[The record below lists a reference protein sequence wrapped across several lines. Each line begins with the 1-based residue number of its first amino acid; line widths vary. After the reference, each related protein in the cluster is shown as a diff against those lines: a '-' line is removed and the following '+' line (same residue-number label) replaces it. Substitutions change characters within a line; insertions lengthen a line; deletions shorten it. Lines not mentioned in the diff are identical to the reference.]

1 MAFDGLM
8 THTVA
13 NELNTTLADGKITKI
28 QQPYPNEVI
37 LTIRANRKSYPLLLS
52 AHPSYARVQITQVP
66 YANPATPPNFA
77 MSLRKYLDGAIL
89 EHIQQVEN
97 DRILRFTFK
106 SRNELG
112 DLQQLCL
119 IVELMGRHSN
129 VILINQENN
138 KILDL
143 IRHVGISQNRYRFLM
158 PGADYVNPPAA
169 SGLNGFTTDLA
180 RLDWLSYYNLPTADQ
195 PHWLQQNFQGIG
207 RESAVEL
214 QQRLLDHDHYLAVVT
229 NFFQQFDHP
238 TPTLTIGAKKSWF
251 TAFNY
256 ETLVGETTVLPTL
269 SELLDQYYR
278 HKAQRDRVQQ
288 QGGALIHF
296 IRNEIQKDEK
306 KLKKLKQTLKA
317 ADSADEYRIKGEILT
332 TYLSQ
337 VERGMTEITLANF
350 YDNNQ
355 PLKIQLSN
363 QLTPSKNAQKYF
375 AKYQKLRN
383 SIAYVNEQ
391 MAKTEAELA
400 YFNTIM
406 AQIEIAAP
414 KDLIDIKEELQAEG
428 YLKTKK
434 TGKKQCRYKISEPE
448 TFYASDGTRIFVGKN
463 NYQNDQLTLKKA
475 KKTDIWL
482 HVKNIPGSHVI
493 IDDSKPSEAT
503 LQEAGNLAA
512 YFSKARLSASV
523 PVDYI
528 QVKRIRK
535 PNGAKPGFVI
545 YEGQQTLY
553 CTPDE
558 QLVQKLR
565 QKPNTKNS

>member
-1 MAFDGLM
+1 MTFDGLM
-8 THTVA
+8 THAVV

-37 LTIRANRKSYPLLLS
+37 LTIRANRKTYPLLLS
-52 AHPSYARVQITQVP
+52 AHPSYARVQVTRVP

-77 MSLRKYLDGAIL
+77 MTLRKYLDGAIL
-89 EHIQQVEN
+89 EKIEQVES
-97 DRILRFTFK
+97 DRILRFRFK

-129 VILINQENN
+129 VILVNQATN

-143 IRHVGISQNRYRFLM
+143 IRHVGVSQNRYRFLM

-169 SGLNGFTTDLA
+169 TGVDGFTMDLKT
-180 RLDWLSYYNLPTADQ
+180 LDWLSYYNETADEQ
-195 PHWLQQNFQGIG
+195 VKWLQEQFQGMS

-214 QQRLLDHDHYLAVVT
+214 QTRLTDHDHYLAVAT
-229 NFFQQFDHP
+229 AFFKQFDQA
-238 TPTLTIGAKKSWF
+238 TPTLTIGDQKSWF
-251 TAFNY
+251 TAFPY
-256 ETLVGETTVLPTL
+256 ESLSGSLSHFATL
-269 SELLDQYYR
+269 SELLDQYYL

-306 KLKKLKQTLKA
+306 KLQKLQKTLKA
-317 ADSADEYRIKGEILT
+317 ADSADDYRIKGEILT
-332 TYLSQ
+332 TYLRE
-337 VERGMTEITLANF
+337 VERGMTEITLPNF
-350 YDNNQ
+350 YANNE
-355 PLKIQLSN
+355 PLKITLSN
-363 QLTPSKNAQKYF
+363 QISPSKNAQKYF

-391 MAKTEAELA
+391 MAKTEAELT
-400 YFNTIM
+400 YFKTMM
-406 AQIEIAAP
+406 AQIEIAEP
-414 KDLIDIKEELQAEG
+414 KDLDDIKAELQAEG
-428 YLKTKK
+428 YLKVKQTDV
-434 TGKKQCRYKISEPE
+434 KKQKRYKISEPE
-448 TFYASDGTRIFVGKN
+448 VFYASDGTRIFVGKN

-475 KKTDIWL
+475 HKSDIWL

-493 IDDSKPSEAT
+493 IDSPNPSEDT
-503 LQEAGNLAA
+503 LQEAANLAA
-512 YFSKARLSASV
+512 YFSKARLSAAV

-528 QVKRIRK
+528 QVKKIKK
-535 PNGAKPGFVI
+535 PNGARPGFVV

-553 CTPDE
+553 TTPDE

-565 QKPNTKNS
+565 SKPLQA

>member
-8 THTVA
+8 THAVVA
-13 NELNTTLADGKITKI
+13 ELNTTLADGKITKI

-37 LTIRANRKSYPLLLS
+37 LTLRANRKTYPLLLS
-52 AHPSYARVQITQVP
+52 AHPSYARVQITRVP

-77 MSLRKYLDGAIL
+77 MSLRKYLDGSIL
-89 EHIQQVEN
+89 EKIEQVES

-129 VILINQENN
+129 VILVNQETN

-143 IRHVGISQNRYRFLM
+143 IRHVSLSQNRYRFLM

-169 SGLNGFTTDLA
+169 SGVNGFTADLTD
-180 RLDWLSYYNLPTADQ
+180 LDWLSYYNLPETEQ
-195 PHWLQQNFQGIG
+195 PHWLQTQFQGMG
-207 RESAVEL
+207 RESAIEL
-214 QQRLLDHDHYLAVVT
+214 QHRLLDHDHYLTIVQD
-229 NFFQQFDHP
+229 FFKQYNQA
-238 TPTLTIGAKKSWF
+238 TPTLTIGPKKSWF
-251 TAFNY
+251 TVAAY
-256 ETLVGETTVLPTL
+256 QTLVGEQTQLPTL
-269 SELLDQYYR
+269 SELLDQYYL

-306 KLKKLKQTLKA
+306 KLKKLQQTLKT
-317 ADSADEYRIKGEILT
+317 ADSADDYRIKGEILT
-332 TYLSQ
+332 TYLRQ
-337 VERGMTEITLANF
+337 VERGMTEITL
-350 YDNNQ
+350 DNYYADNQ
-355 PLKIQLSN
+355 PIKITLSN

-375 AKYQKLRN
+375 SKYQKLRN
-383 SIAYVNEQ
+383 SVAYVNDQ
-391 MAKTEAELA
+391 MAKTEAELQ

-414 KDLIDIKEELQAEG
+414 KDLVDIKEELQAEG

-434 TGKKQCRYKISEPE
+434 SGAKKQKRYKISEPE

-493 IDDSKPSEAT
+493 IDASNPSETT
-503 LQEAGNLAA
+503 LKEASKLAA

-553 CTPDE
+553 STPDE
-558 QLVQKLR
+558 ALVQKLR
-565 QKPNTKNS
+565 QKPSQA